1 MSNFGY
7 RVLGFGAGG
16 RTITP
21 FVNATGGNTTITDGN
36 FKIHVF
42 TGDGTLAVAN
52 EGTPA
57 GSNTVEY
64 FVVAGGGPGGGKYR
78 GAGAGGGGWRT
89 NYPSPATGGLA
100 IAFQSY
106 PVQVGAGGGTSPSP
120 RHSAATPSIFSTIT
134 STRGGG
140 HAQPGGSGGGN
151 NGTSGNGTGN
161 AGGFSPPEG
170 NPGGNST
177 GGCSPGAGG
186 GGGANSSGTNG

>member
-36 FKIHVF
+36 YKIHVF

-106 PVQVGAGGGTSPSP
+106 PVQVGAGGGSPP
-120 RHSAATPSIFSTIT
+120 NRGSAATPSIFSTIT

-140 HAQPGGSGGGN
+140 HGQPGGSGGGT
-151 NGTSGNGTGN
+151 NGTSGQGSGN

-170 NPGGNST
+170 NPGGPGNPKSPK
-177 GGCSPGAGG
+177 GG
-186 GGGANSSGTNG
+186 

>member
-21 FVNATGGNTTITDGN
+21 YVSATGGNTTITDGN
-36 FKIHVF
+36 YKIHVF

-52 EGTPA
+52 EGTPL

-106 PVQVGAGGGTSPSP
+106 PVQVGAGGGSPP
-120 RHSAATPSIFSTIT
+120 NRGSAATPSIFSTIT

-140 HAQPGGSGGGN
+140 HGQPGGSGGGT
-151 NGTSGNGTGN
+151 NGTLGS
-161 AGGFSPPEG
+161 
-170 NPGGNST
+170 
-177 GGCSPGAGG
+177 
-186 GGGANSSGTNG
+186 